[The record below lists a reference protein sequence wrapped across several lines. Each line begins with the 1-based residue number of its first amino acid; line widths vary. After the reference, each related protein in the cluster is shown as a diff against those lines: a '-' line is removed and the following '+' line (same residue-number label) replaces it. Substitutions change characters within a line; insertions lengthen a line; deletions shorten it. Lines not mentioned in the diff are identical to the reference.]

1 MAKASPSHPNKGSVA
16 PMPPASDTGFEHL
29 RSLPMGGSVET
40 ETRRKMSEPSNRA
53 IPAAKP
59 EPSQAQS
66 AIAARIAQPP
76 TIAVR
81 GGCSSPA
88 RGSGGAGE
96 GKVPAVLAPRK
107 GGQLYTPP
115 KDLVFLYP
123 PATLPSLIVSSMLV
137 PTVRRPLKGVPTF
150 VLSCIVQG
158 GLVAYLV
165 SSVMGRWEHSS
176 TCDSEALAQF
186 FAIFVFTTALWD
198 HHSSGTVLQLCLYS
212 RLLKVDGAPAPEPN
226 GIMRYTPDE
235 YREVRPTS
243 LRRRWLIALVPMTDM
258 LLELAVWIAGCLFL
272 VMSESTE
279 DLIVNSVAVNFIG
292 EVDLLLLSCFFSK
305 ASRQR
310 LAKYRIDHRWG
321 VAEGVTHKDKMTP
334 GTLG

>member
-1 MAKASPSHPNKGSVA
+1 
-16 PMPPASDTGFEHL
+16 MPPASDTGFEHL
-29 RSLPMGGSVET
+29 RSVPKGKSL
-40 ETRRKMSEPSNRA
+40 SEPSKGA
-53 IPAAKP
+53 TAAAKP

-66 AIAARIAQPP
+66 AIAARMAQPP

-88 RGSGGAGE
+88 PSSGGAGE
-96 GKVPAVLAPRK
+96 GKVPAALAPRK

-123 PATLPSLIVSSMLV
+123 PVTLPSLIVSSMLV

-150 VLSCIVQG
+150 VLSCMVQG

-186 FAIFVFTTALWD
+186 FAIFVFTTALWE

-212 RLLKVDGAPAPEPN
+212 RLLKVDGAPAPEPT
-226 GIMRYTPDE
+226 GIMRYAPDE

-243 LRRRWLIALVPMTDM
+243 RRRRWLIALVPMTDM

-279 DLIVNSVAVNFIG
+279 ELIVNSVAVNFIG
-292 EVDLLLLSCFFSK
+292 EVDLLLLTSFFST

-310 LAKYRIDHRWG
+310 LAKYRVDHRWG
-321 VAEGVTHKDKMTP
+321 VAEGVTQKDKMTP